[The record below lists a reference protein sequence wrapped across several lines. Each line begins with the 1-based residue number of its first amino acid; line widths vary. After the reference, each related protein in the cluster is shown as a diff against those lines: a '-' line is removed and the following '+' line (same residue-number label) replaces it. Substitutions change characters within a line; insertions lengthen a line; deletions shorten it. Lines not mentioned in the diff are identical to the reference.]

1 VVEEPSRELIVGNP
15 VLLVIDIQRDWA
27 LPVAKAGINRMVGY
41 VVVVGRAERLVGS
54 ARTTGVPIVFFQE
67 AHRRSGVDFGR
78 ELDGDEGPH
87 CLEGELGTELWP
99 TLVPQPDEYHIVKRR
114 YSGFFGT
121 ELTILLQ
128 GLHADT
134 LVLIGALTDVCV
146 HYTFVDAHQHD
157 YHTRVVDDCVIGSS
171 ESRHLAAL
179 DAMEYLQSGARCT
192 TEQAIEAFGSLAPEP
207 SPVLMEVG
215 R

>member
-1 VVEEPSRELIVGNP
+1 VVEEPTRELILGNP
-15 VLLVIDIQRDWA
+15 VLMVIDIQRDWA
-27 LPVAKAGINRMVGY
+27 MPAAQAGITRMDGHQE
-41 VVVVGRAERLVGS
+41 VVGRAERLVS
-54 ARTTGVPIVFFQE
+54 AARTTEVPIVFFQE

-87 CLEGELGTELWP
+87 CLEGEPGTDLWP
-99 TLVPQPDEYHIVKRR
+99 TLVPRPGEHHIVKRR

-121 ELTILLQ
+121 DLTILLQ

-157 YHTRVVDDCVIGSS
+157 YHVRVVEDCVIGSS
-171 ESRHLAAL
+171 QARHAAAL
-179 DAMEYLQSGARCT
+179 DAMEYLQHGARCT
-192 TEQAIEAFGSLAPEP
+192 TEAALAALAAVAGEP
-207 SPVLMEVG
+207 GPVLVEVG
-215 R
+215 Q

>member
-1 VVEEPSRELIVGNP
+1 MEEPSRELILGNP
-15 VLLVIDIQRDWA
+15 VLMVIDIQRDWA
-27 LPVAKAGINRMVGY
+27 MPAAQAGITRMDGHQE
-41 VVVVGRAERLVGS
+41 VVGRAERLVAA
-54 ARTTGVPIVFFQE
+54 ARTTEVPIVFFQE

-87 CLEGELGTELWP
+87 CLEGEPGTDLWP
-99 TLVPQPDEYHIVKRR
+99 TLVPRPGEHHIVKRR

-121 ELTILLQ
+121 DLTILLQ

-157 YHTRVVDDCVIGSS
+157 YHVRVVEDCVIGSS
-171 ESRHLAAL
+171 QARHAAAL
-179 DAMEYLQSGARCT
+179 DAMEYLQHGARCT
-192 TEQAIEAFGSLAPEP
+192 TEQALAALAAVAGEP
-207 SPVLMEVG
+207 GPVLVEVG
-215 R
+215 Q

>member
-1 VVEEPSRELIVGNP
+1 MEELSRTLIVGNP

-27 LPVAKAGINRMVGY
+27 MPAAEAGIARMDGHQA
-41 VVVVGRAERLVGS
+41 VVERAERLVAA
-54 ARTTGVPIVFFQE
+54 ARTHRVPIVFFQE

-87 CLEGELGTELWP
+87 CLEGDPGTDLWP
-99 TLVPQPDEYHIVKRR
+99 TLVPRDDEHHIVKRR

-121 ELTILLQ
+121 DLSILLQ
-128 GLHADT
+128 GLQADT

-146 HYTFVDAHQHD
+146 HYTFVDAHQRD
-157 YHTRVVDDCVIGSS
+157 YRVRVVEDCVIGSS
-171 ESRHLAAL
+171 QARHAAAL
-179 DAMEYLQSGARCT
+179 DAMEYLQHGARCT
-192 TEQAIEAFGSLAPEP
+192 TDQALGALAGAGEA
-207 SPVLMEVG
+207 SPALVEVG

>member
-1 VVEEPSRELIVGNP
+1 VVEEPSRELILGNP
-15 VLLVIDIQRDWA
+15 VLMVIDIQRDWA
-27 LPVAKAGINRMVGY
+27 MPAAQAGITRMDGHQE
-41 VVVVGRAERLVGS
+41 VVGRAERLVAA
-54 ARTTGVPIVFFQE
+54 ARTTEVPIVFFQE

-87 CLEGELGTELWP
+87 CLEGEPGTDLWP
-99 TLVPQPDEYHIVKRR
+99 TLVPRPGEHHIVKRR

-121 ELTILLQ
+121 DLTILLQ

-157 YHTRVVDDCVIGSS
+157 YHVRVVEDCVIGSS
-171 ESRHLAAL
+171 QARHAAAL
-179 DAMEYLQSGARCT
+179 DAMEYLQHGARCT
-192 TEQAIEAFGSLAPEP
+192 TEAALAALAAVAGEP
-207 SPVLMEVG
+207 GPVLVEVG
-215 R
+215 Q